1 MSLRSNDGM
10 MEISRNRA
18 LMREKKSEQAIK
30 NNKFD
35 RIDGMGSLFLDRNC
49 ESQTIYLHNKWF
61 VFRIECV
68 SAF

>member
-1 MSLRSNDGM
+1 
-10 MEISRNRA
+10 
-18 LMREKKSEQAIK
+18 MREKKSEQAIK